1 MTITQTT
8 VVPKRADGAG
18 CSLAIYRVT
27 FDDNYPTGG
36 EAITVTD
43 FSAVYGAEVIG
54 VTALADNGYAIRPV
68 LASATSLLLS
78 VWQNYDP
85 AGSGSAARVD
95 IEYPDGT
102 DLVANLVGPVNVLV
116 YGV

>member
-1 MTITQTT
+1 MTTTQTT
-8 VVPKRADGAG
+8 VIPKMADGAG
-18 CSLAIYRVT
+18 CSLAIYRFT
-27 FDDNYPTGG
+27 FDTTYPTGG
-36 EAITVTD
+36 EALTVTD

-78 VWQNYDP
+78 VWWNYNP
-85 AGSGSAARVD
+85 AGAGSADRVD
-95 IEYPDGT
+95 IEYTNGG
-102 DLVANLVGPVNVLV
+102 DLVAELVGPVNVLV

>member
-1 MTITQTT
+1 MAITQETI
-8 VVPKRADGAG
+8 VPKRADGAG

-27 FDDNYPTGG
+27 FDTVYPTGG
-36 EAITVTD
+36 ETMTVTD

-54 VTALADNGYAIRPV
+54 ATQLADNGYAIRPV

-85 AGSGSAARVD
+85 AGAGSANRVD
-95 IEYPDGT
+95 IEYPTGT